1 MAVIVGNDSDDSLNG
16 TSSADT
22 IRGRGGNDSLQG
34 FGSADTILG
43 GKNDDYIFGGTGAD
57 ALSGDGEFSTTDQPE
72 KGNDVLIGGSG
83 TDTLFAWGDDILVG
97 AGSNQFNAQLISDLK
112 NDTFS
117 VAIAADGKADKF
129 IAVNK
134 DAIDYTLTVVDYEVG
149 VDLIDLSGFGV
160 FGAGDFAEIQDKGSF
175 FEAKTPEI
183 NGGELVL
190 RINVDP
196 ASLTYI

>member
-1 MAVIVGNDSDDSLNG
+1 M
-16 TSSADT
+16 
-22 IRGRGGNDSLQG
+22 
-34 FGSADTILG
+34 
-43 GKNDDYIFGGTGAD
+43 
-57 ALSGDGEFSTTDQPE
+57 
-72 KGNDVLIGGSG
+72 
-83 TDTLFAWGDDILVG
+83 G
-97 AGSNQFNAQLISDLK
+97 AGPNQFNAQLVSDLK

-117 VAIAADGKADKF
+117 VPITADGQTDKF

-160 FGAGDFAEIQDKGSF
+160 FGAGDFAEIQNKGSF

-190 RINVDP
+190 RINVDH
-196 ASLTYI
+196 SLLTYI